1 MTTKIKINFKMQ
13 SGKVY
18 KEEVDTSKTV
28 DRMLADFLE
37 KRGKIQQMTDYSFM
51 VNAFPLDKKEVLKKP
66 IKHVKKIKPDCTIQV
81 REVNSVNGG
90 LNISL
95 VIL

>member
-37 KRGKIQQMTDYSFM
+37 KRGKIQQA
-51 VNAFPLDKKEVLKKP
+51 N
-66 IKHVKKIKPDCTIQV
+66 
-81 REVNSVNGG
+81 
-90 LNISL
+90 
-95 VIL
+95 